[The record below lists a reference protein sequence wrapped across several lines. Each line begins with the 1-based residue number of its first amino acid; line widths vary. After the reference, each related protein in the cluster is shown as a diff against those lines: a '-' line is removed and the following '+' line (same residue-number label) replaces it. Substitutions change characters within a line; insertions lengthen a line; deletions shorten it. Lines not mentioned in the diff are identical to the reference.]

1 MDKTYDLV
9 VIGGGING
17 VGIARDAAG
26 RGLSVYLCEMGD
38 LASGTSSHSTKL
50 VHGGLRYLEHL
61 EFRLVREAL
70 AEREVLMRM
79 APHLIRPMRFVLP
92 HHSGLRPAWLLRLGL
107 FLYDHLGGRALLPP
121 TESVDLTRDA
131 RGAPL
136 KRGQF
141 QRGFE
146 YSDCTVD
153 DSRLVIANAVD
164 AAARGA
170 EIETRTKAVS
180 AERSPDGWRLW
191 VQNSR
196 TGVGK
201 SVAAKA
207 VVNAAGPW
215 VADAVRGVLHAHQRA
230 HVRLVQGS
238 HIVVHR
244 LYDHDRSYVFQNRDR
259 RIVFAIPYL
268 TDFTLIGTTDQDFD
282 GSPRDARPTE
292 EEVDYLCKSV
302 SAYLEKPVTIDDV
315 VWSFSGVRPLYDDG
329 ASVAQSATRDY
340 LLELDNS
347 VAEAPLISVIG
358 GKITVYRRLAE
369 AVMEKFATH
378 FPQMGGKWTCGA
390 HLPGGDFPIDGENA
404 LQASLHMRYPFLDE
418 PTVLRLVRAYGS
430 WAGHVLGVANSESEL
445 GFHFGAGLW
454 EREIEYL
461 MKHEWAL
468 TQDDVLWRRS
478 KLGLVMTP
486 EGVAALE
493 MFMSRA
499 NVVPDALQLS
509 RKINPTK

>member
-38 LASGTSSHSTKL
+38 LASGTSSFSTKL

-70 AEREVLMRM
+70 AEREVLMRI
-79 APHLIRPMRFVLP
+79 APHLIRPMRFILP
-92 HHSGLRPAWLLRLGL
+92 HHSGLRPAWLLRIGL
-107 FLYDHLGGRALLPP
+107 FLYDHLGGRVRLPP
-121 TESVDLTRDA
+121 AESVDLMRDA

-136 KRGQF
+136 RRGQF
-141 QRGFE
+141 RTGFE

-196 TGVGK
+196 TGAGK

-207 VVNAAGPW
+207 VVNSAGPW
-215 VADAVRGVLHAHQRA
+215 VADAVRGVLHARQRA

-238 HIVVHR
+238 HIVVRR
-244 LYDHDRSYVFQNRDR
+244 LFNHDCSYVFQNRDR

-268 TDFTLIGTTDQDFD
+268 TDFTLIGTTDRDFE
-282 GSPRDARPTE
+282 GSPGDASPTE
-292 EEVDYLCKSV
+292 DEIDYLCKSV
-302 SAYLEKPVTIDDV
+302 SAYLEKPVATTDV
-315 VWSFSGVRPLYDDG
+315 EWSFAGVRPLYDNG
-329 ASVAQSATRDY
+329 ASVAQSVTRDHV
-340 LLELDNS
+340 LELDNS
-347 VAEAPLISVIG
+347 VAEAPLVSVIG

-369 AVMEKFATH
+369 AVMEKFASH
-378 FPQMGGKWTCGA
+378 FPQMGGKWTSGA
-390 HLPGGDFPIDGENA
+390 HLPGGNFPVDGENA
-404 LQASLHMRYPFLDE
+404 LRASLLARYPLLDE
-418 PTVLRLVRAYGS
+418 LTAHRLIRAYGS
-430 WAGHVLGVANSESEL
+430 LAGPVLGGVNSGSEL

-454 EREIEYL
+454 EREVEYL

-468 TQDDVLWRRS
+468 TPDDILWRRS

-486 EGVAALE
+486 DGVAALE
-493 MFMSRA
+493 TFMSRA
-499 NVVPDALQLS
+499 MGVTARGNSSV
-509 RKINPTK
+509 K